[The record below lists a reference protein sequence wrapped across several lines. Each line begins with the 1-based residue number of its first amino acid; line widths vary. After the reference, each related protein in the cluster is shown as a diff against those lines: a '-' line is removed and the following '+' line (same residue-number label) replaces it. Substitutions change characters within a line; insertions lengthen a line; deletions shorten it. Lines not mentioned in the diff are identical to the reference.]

1 MEWVVARTGGAADD
15 AHVGRHHPII
25 TGAMKKQQSA
35 GRTPSLD
42 ETYPAISDWVMRY
55 GWIELG
61 QTDYGSSMVRVLDEG
76 GLIWEGKPSYRSLD
90 ELFGVLEKK
99 IAQHIQEI
107 G

>member
-1 MEWVVARTGGAADD
+1 
-15 AHVGRHHPII
+15 
-25 TGAMKKQQSA
+25 
-35 GRTPSLD
+35 
-42 ETYPAISDWVMRY
+42 MRY

-61 QTDYGSSMVRVLDEG
+61 RTDYGSSMVRVLDEG